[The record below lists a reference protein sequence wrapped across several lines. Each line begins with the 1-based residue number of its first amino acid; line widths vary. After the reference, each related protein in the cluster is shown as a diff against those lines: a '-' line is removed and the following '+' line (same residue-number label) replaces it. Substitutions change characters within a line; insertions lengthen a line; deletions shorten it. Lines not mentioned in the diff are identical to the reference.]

1 MKKLNIDL
9 ETFST
14 FDLIKQGLHKY
25 VEGVE
30 IILFGYCFDWMAS
43 PFSLDLIAVRDK
55 PRREQLPAGL
65 FHALTDPEITKIA
78 FNAPFEIAC
87 IEAYFDIKL
96 DADQWECTQVR
107 VAMAGLPFSL
117 DQSSRVLNVSVQK
130 DAGGKALIG
139 YFCVNVEPTASNNFR
154 TRNWPWHAPDKWES
168 FKTYN
173 IIDIQAEMATGAAVD
188 FLPRLETEKRLWKL
202 DLKINTY
209 GVRVDT
215 TFIHNAMKMDKAF
228 RSRLIKEAIEITGV
242 QNPNS
247 RNQMLKWL
255 EEIEDIDIPDLK
267 KASIPPLLKKVE
279 TAKAKRILNI
289 RQQIS
294 KTSVKKYT
302 TMLLCLCKDDR
313 IRGLLQFLGANRT
326 GRWAARLVQL
336 HNLTKS
342 KVPDQVLD
350 ALRNMVL
357 DLDTEYMQLLFESV
371 PEALSQLIRTA
382 FVPAPG
388 KRFLVSDFSAIE
400 ARVISWLA
408 TEQWRLDIFAGHGK
422 IYEATGARM
431 FGIPIEQVTKGSKYR
446 DVAKIAELAC
456 GFQGGV
462 DAFIRM
468 AESQGVD
475 LPEESFEP
483 AVTDWRLANPNI
495 VRLWKGMERAAVRAM
510 TTGDKV
516 FVSEM
521 VDTGYNG
528 DGTAFVKVNRGVYFI
543 FRRGYLFMGLPSG
556 RVLSYYNA
564 RLEDGKYG
572 KKITYMGLNQTT
584 KVWCKQDTY
593 GGKLTENAV
602 QAIAR
607 DCLANAL
614 ISVDDAG
621 YDIPFHVHD
630 EIITECA
637 EGFRSLE
644 ELNAL
649 MIIPRPWMKDLPLKA
664 EGFEGLYYKKEA

>member
-30 IILFGYCFDWMAS
+30 IILFGYCFDWMADPIS
-43 PFSLDLIAVRDK
+43 IDLIELRDK
-55 PRREQLPAGL
+55 PRREHLPAGL
-65 FHALTDPEITKIA
+65 FFALTDPTITKVA

-117 DQSSRVLNVSVQK
+117 DQSSRVLNVAVQK

-139 YFCVNVEPTASNNFR
+139 YFCVNVEPTASNGFR
-154 TRNWPWHAPDKWES
+154 TRNWPWHAPDKWEA
-168 FKTYN
+168 FKKYN
-173 IIDIQAEMATGAAVD
+173 IIDIVAEMGTGKAVD
-188 FLPRLETEKRLWKL
+188 FLPRLDTEKRLWKL

-209 GVRVDT
+209 GVRIDT
-215 TFIHNAMKMDKAF
+215 EFVRNAISMDKTF
-228 RSRLIKEAIEITGV
+228 RTQLIREAIEITGL

-247 RNQMLKWL
+247 RNQLIKWL
-255 EEIEDIDIPDLK
+255 EEVEDIDVPDLK

-279 TAKAKRILNI
+279 LSKSKRILNI

-294 KTSVKKYT
+294 KTSVKKYS
-302 TMLLCLCKDDR
+302 TMLLCLGREDR

-342 KVPDQVLD
+342 KMTDLVLD
-350 ALRNMVL
+350 AMREAVL
-357 DLDTEYMQLLFESV
+357 DNDVDIMRMLFESI
-371 PEALSQLIRTA
+371 PECLSQLVRTA

-408 TEQWRLDIFAGHGK
+408 TEKWRLDIFAGHGK

-431 FGIPIEQVTKGSKYR
+431 FGIPTEQVTKGSKYR

-468 AESQGVD
+468 AEQQGVD

-483 AVTDWRLANPNI
+483 AVTDWRAANPNI
-495 VRLWKGMERAAVRAM
+495 VRLWKGTERAAVRAM
-510 TTGDKV
+510 VTGDKI
-516 FVSEM
+516 FISEII
-521 VDTGYNG
+521 DTGYNG
-528 DGTAFVKVNRGVYFI
+528 DGTAFVKVNRGVYFVY
-543 FRRGYLFMGLPSG
+543 RRGYLFMGLPSG
-556 RVLSYYNA
+556 RLLCYYNA

-572 KKITYMGLNQTT
+572 KKITYMGLNQAT
-584 KVWCKQDTY
+584 KVWQKQDTY
-593 GGKLTENAV
+593 GGKLVENMT

-607 DCLANAL
+607 DCLANGL
-614 ISVDDAG
+614 INLDDAG
-621 YDIPFHVHD
+621 YDIAFHVHD
-630 EIITECA
+630 EAICECA
-637 EGFRSLE
+637 DGFGSLE
-644 ELNAL
+644 EMNQL
-649 MIIPRPWMKDLPLKA
+649 MINPRPWMKDLPLKA